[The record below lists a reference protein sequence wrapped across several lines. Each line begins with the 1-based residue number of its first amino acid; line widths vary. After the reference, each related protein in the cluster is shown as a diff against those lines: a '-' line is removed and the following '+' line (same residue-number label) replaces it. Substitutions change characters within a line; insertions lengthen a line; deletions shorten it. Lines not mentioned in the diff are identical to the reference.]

1 MKNIFVAEADDLEK
15 RVDVFLSDM
24 LPEMSRSQIQKLIND
39 GMVEVNNNPVKA
51 NYKLKEQDEIALSVP
66 EPREISIKPENIDI
80 DILFEDAYIAVINKP
95 QGMVVHPAPGNY
107 SGTLVNALLY
117 HCKDLSG
124 INGALRPGI
133 VHRIDKDTSGVLVVA
148 KNDLAHKSLA
158 EQIKEYSVNRIYKAI
173 VYGNIKEPEGIIK
186 TTIGRH
192 PVDRK
197 KMAVGVKNAR
207 MAETHFTV
215 LETFKNYTYVEA
227 KLKTGRTHQIRVH
240 MSYINHPVVG
250 DPKYSRGKNDLGFT
264 AQALHAEKLGFIHP
278 GTNNYMEFVAPLP
291 EYFERGLNVL
301 REKENDDA
309 R

>member
-1 MKNIFVAEADDLEK
+1 MKKIFVVEAEDSEK
-15 RVDVFLSDM
+15 RIDVFLSGM
-24 LPEMSRSQIQKLIND
+24 LPEMSRSQIQKLISEGSVD
-39 GMVEVNNNPVKA
+39 VNNNPIKA

-66 EPREISIKPENIDI
+66 EPKELNIKPENINI

-148 KNDLAHKSLA
+148 KNDLAHRSLA
-158 EQIKEYSVNRIYKAI
+158 AQIKEHSVNRIYKAI
-173 VYGNIKEPEGIIK
+173 VYGNIKETAGIIK

-197 KMAVGVKNAR
+197 KMAVGVRNAR
-207 MAETHFTV
+207 ISETHFTV

-250 DPKYSRGKNDLGFT
+250 DPKYSRGKNNLGFSV
-264 AQALHAEKLGFIHP
+264 QALHAEVLGFIHP
-278 GTNNYMEFVAPLP
+278 STNNYVEFIAPLP
-291 EYFERGLNVL
+291 ECFEKGLNTL
-301 REKENDDA
+301 RENPDL
-309 R
+309 

>member
-1 MKNIFVAEADDLEK
+1 MRKVFIVESGDSDK
-15 RVDVFLSDM
+15 RIDVFLSSM
-24 LPEMSRSQIQKLIND
+24 LTEMSRSQIQKLISE
-39 GMVEVNNNPVKA
+39 GLVEVNNNPTKA
-51 NYKLKEQDEIALSVP
+51 NYKLKERDEIVLSIP
-66 EPREISIKPENIDI
+66 EPKELDVEPENLDI
-80 DILFEDAYIAVINKP
+80 EILYEDAYIVVVNKP
-95 QGMVVHPAPGNY
+95 QGMVIHPAPGNY

-124 INGALRPGI
+124 INGVLRPGI

-148 KNDLAHKSLA
+148 KNDLAHMNLA
-158 EQIKEYSVNRIYKAI
+158 AQIKEHSVNRIYKAL
-173 VYGNIKEPEGIIK
+173 VYGNLKEPAGIIK

-207 MAETHFTV
+207 VAETHFKV

-250 DPKYSRGKNDLGFT
+250 DPKYSRGKNNLGFNG
-264 AQALHAEKLGFIHP
+264 QALHAEVLGFIHP
-278 GTNNYMEFVAPLP
+278 GTNQYMEFKVPLP
-291 EYFERGLNVL
+291 EYFERALAALRKGL
-301 REKENDDA
+301 E
-309 R
+309 

>member
-1 MKNIFVAEADDLEK
+1 MGKVFVVEAEDLEK
-15 RVDVFLSDM
+15 RIDIFLSNV
-24 LPEMSRSQIQKLIND
+24 LPEMSRSQIQKLISD
-39 GMVEVNNNPVKA
+39 GSIGVNGNPVKA
-51 NYKLKEQDEIALSVP
+51 NYKLKAQDEIVLSIP
-66 EPREISIKPENIDI
+66 EPKELNVKPENIDI
-80 DILFEDAYIAVINKP
+80 DILFEDAYIAVVNKP

-158 EQIKEYSVNRIYKAI
+158 IQLKEYSVNRIYKAI
-173 VYGNIKEPEGIIK
+173 VYGNIKETAGIIK

-197 KMAVGVKNAR
+197 KMAVGVRNAR
-207 MAETHFTV
+207 TAETHFTV

-240 MSYINHPVVG
+240 MSYIKHPVVG
-250 DPKYSRGKNDLGFT
+250 DPKYSRGKNNLGFT
-264 AQALHAEKLGFIHP
+264 AQALHAEILGFVHP
-278 GTNNYMEFVAPLP
+278 GTNNYMEFMAPLP
-291 EYFERGLNVL
+291 EYFERGLSAL
-301 REKENDDA
+301 RKSEA
-309 R
+309 